1 MTKINEP
8 LEKDLT
14 LLQNQLKDT
23 SPLIHCITNP
33 ISINDCANMV
43 LAIGGRPIMAEH
55 PGEVAEITAISQAL
69 ALNLGN
75 ITDARMESMGIA
87 GKTAKEKA
95 VPITIDLV
103 GTACSTMRKDYAQ
116 KLLAEIQ
123 PQIIKGNISEIRAV
137 CGLESH
143 SSGIDAN
150 AKELITEA
158 NVTSYNEVFP
168 AYAREHHCTILISGP
183 LDYITDG
190 TNTCLCS
197 NGTPQLASITG
208 TGCMLNVITAT
219 CTAAAS
225 QLNIPMSTAA
235 LLATGLLGIAGE
247 IATRNAKGPGTFHTE
262 LFDAI
267 ANLTPATLLPR
278 LRLTQAC

>member
-75 ITDARMESMGIA
+75 ITDARMESMVIA

-143 SSGIDAN
+143 SSGIDATMKRT
-150 AKELITEA
+150 AMR
-158 NVTSYNEVFP
+158 VFVFAP
-168 AYAREHHCTILISGP
+168 QKPSTTNRRL
-183 LDYITDG
+183 LD
-190 TNTCLCS
+190 S
-197 NGTPQLASITG
+197 SFLAMSF
-208 TGCMLNVITAT
+208 
-219 CTAAAS
+219 TAAQAS
-225 QLNIPMSTAA
+225 LVA
-235 LLATGLLGIAGE
+235 LWLSL
-247 IATRNAKGPGTFHTE
+247 
-262 LFDAI
+262 
-267 ANLTPATLLPR
+267 
-278 LRLTQAC
+278 